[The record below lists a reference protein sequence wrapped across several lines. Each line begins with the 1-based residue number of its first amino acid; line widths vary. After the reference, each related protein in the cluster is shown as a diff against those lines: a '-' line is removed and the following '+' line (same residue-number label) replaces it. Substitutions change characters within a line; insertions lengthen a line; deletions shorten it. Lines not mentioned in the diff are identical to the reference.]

1 MRLEVGRIGRAHGLQ
16 GEVSIAPISNRPE
29 RFARGSVLFAGD
41 RELVVASSR
50 RHQDRLLV
58 RFEGV
63 VDREGA
69 EALRN
74 LIVTG
79 DAIDDASDGVLW
91 VHEMVGA
98 EVRDRAG
105 REYGH
110 VAAVEA
116 NPAHDLLVLESGALV
131 PIVFV
136 VSNEPG
142 ALVIDP
148 PEGLFDL

>member
-1 MRLEVGRIGRAHGLQ
+1 
-16 GEVSIAPISNRPE
+16 
-29 RFARGSVLFAGD
+29 LFTGD

-58 RFEGV
+58 RFEGI

-79 DAIDDASDGVLW
+79 DAVDDASEGVLW

-105 REYGH
+105 HEFGR
-110 VAAVEA
+110 VVAVEA

-142 ALVIDP
+142 ALTIDP

>member
-1 MRLEVGRIGRAHGLQ
+1 LRLEVGRIGRAHGLQ
-16 GEVSIAPISNRPE
+16 GEVNIAPISNRPE
-29 RFARGSVLFAGD
+29 RFAPGSVLFAGD
-41 RELVVASSR
+41 RQLLIVASR
-50 RHQDRLLV
+50 RHQDRWLV

-74 LIVTG
+74 LILTG
-79 DAIDDASDGVLW
+79 DAAGDAPDGALW
-91 VHEMVGA
+91 VHEMIGA
-98 EVRDRAG
+98 EVRDSAG
-105 REYGH
+105 HEFGR
-110 VAAVEA
+110 VVAVEA

-131 PIVFV
+131 PMVFV

-142 ALVIDP
+142 VLVIDP